1 MNKMPET
8 CPKCKAD
15 FSRDNNALL
24 FIQEEDYSDYM
35 NVSNVLYQC
44 NYCDT
49 YFKAVYRL
57 EKITQLEEKK

>member
-24 FIQEEDYSDYM
+24 FIQEEDYSD
-35 NVSNVLYQC
+35 
-44 NYCDT
+44 
-49 YFKAVYRL
+49 
-57 EKITQLEEKK
+57 